1 MWPFSRP
8 KISQDDLGRL
18 VLLEEKVDSLGRRFA
33 ALLEDLEEFY
43 SKVHKARQRVNK
55 EDRDAARNGNSD
67 LPLTREQQKALLRQ
81 NLRQG
86 RTG

>member
-8 KISQDDLGRL
+8 RISQDDLGRL

-55 EDRDAARNGNSD
+55 EDRDAQRNGHGE
-67 LPLTREQQKALLRQ
+67 LPLTREQQKALLRA

-86 RTG
+86 RVG